1 MGDSKVLEE
10 RIRRAKI
17 LFKELGFRVS
27 GDERTENAFTAAFE
41 SKAGTHG
48 GFFIDRQSRFL
59 EIGYTFSFSPNMSA
73 FVKDRLDD
81 MLRISYEFGCY
92 TTIQT
97 SKSEISFSLFKSIYF
112 SGLNYQ
118 CLKDSLRDYRRC
130 VEMTTELLDI
140 QQEDVGEEL

>member
-17 LFKELGFRVS
+17 LFKELGFRVM

-41 SKAGTHG
+41 SKAGTYG

-59 EIGYTFSFSPNMSA
+59 EIGYTFSFSPNMSV
-73 FVKDRLDD
+73 FLKDRLDD
-81 MLRISYEFGCY
+81 MLRICYEFGCY
-92 TTIQT
+92 TNIQT
-97 SKSEISFSLFKSIYF
+97 SKTEISFSLFKGIYF

-118 CLKDSLRDYRRC
+118 CLKDSLRDYKRC

-140 QQEDVGEEL
+140 QREDVGEEL